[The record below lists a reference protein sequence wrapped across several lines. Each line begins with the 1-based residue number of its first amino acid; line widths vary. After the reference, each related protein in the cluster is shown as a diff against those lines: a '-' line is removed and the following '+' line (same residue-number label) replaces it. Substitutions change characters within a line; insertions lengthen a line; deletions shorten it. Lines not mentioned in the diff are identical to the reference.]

1 MLYALTGLV
10 LAWLLSPTDFG
21 LVGAVLIFQAFAS
34 LLIDSGF
41 SFALIQRKEPSRLDY
56 SSVLWFNLA
65 VAVVLYIILYAA
77 APLIADCFDG
87 DIRLIPL
94 SRVMFLTLITNASA
108 IVQTNRLIKQM
119 NPRPVAMANFAGLAS
134 GAVAGIWMAFAGYGP
149 WAIVWQAMTISVVKS
164 AILWIIGGWMPLMRF
179 SSKAL
184 RGFFA
189 VGGSMM
195 LTSFLNT
202 LFQNIYS
209 FVIGNRIG
217 LAPLG
222 YFTQADKWS
231 KMPVSSISQTLTSS
245 LLPPLSQV
253 QDEPERFRHMSLR
266 MARLTAY
273 ISAPALIGL
282 VVMAEPI
289 FHLLFGNKWDDSII
303 LFRLLLIRGIFTVMT
318 GLYNN
323 FILALGRSQLIVKME
338 IVRDATALIALAASI
353 PALNMTSATHP
364 LLGIEILLYGQIA
377 AAAVAYLATLVT
389 AARAASL
396 PTKSLFGA
404 GLPDFALAALIA
416 VAVSPMLLLA
426 WHPAATLA
434 AMCITSFSIYLL
446 ANLLGGSRIQSEAL
460 AYLFSGRNSR

>member
-41 SFALIQRKEPSRLDY
+41 SFALIQRKAPSRLDY

-65 VAVVLYIILYAA
+65 VSLCLYIILYIG

-87 DIRLIPL
+87 DTRLIPL
-94 SRVMFLTLITNASA
+94 SRVMFLTLIINASA

-119 NPRPVAMANFAGLAS
+119 NPRPVAMANFAGLAA
-134 GAVAGIWMAFAGYGP
+134 GAVVGIWMAFAGFGP
-149 WAIVWQAMTISVVKS
+149 WAIVWQTITIAAMKS
-164 AILWIIGGWMPLMRF
+164 IILWVIGRWTPLMRF
-179 SSKAL
+179 SFKAL
-184 RGFFA
+184 KGFFA

-195 LTSFLNT
+195 FTSFLNT

-209 FVIGNRIG
+209 FVIGNRLG

-253 QDEPERFRHMSLR
+253 QDEPERFRRMALR

-273 ISAPALIGL
+273 ISAPALLGL
-282 VVMAEPI
+282 IVMAEPV
-289 FHLLFGNKWDDSII
+289 FHLLFGNKWDESII
-303 LFRLLLIRGIFTVMT
+303 LFQLLLIRGIFTVMT

-338 IVRDATALIALAASI
+338 IVRDTTSLVALAASL
-353 PALNMTSATHP
+353 PAINMASSTHP

-377 AAAVAYLATLVT
+377 AAVVAYAATLVC
-389 AARAASL
+389 AARASGIPV
-396 PTKSLFGA
+396 PTLFGA
-404 GLPDFALAALIA
+404 GVPYFLLAALLA
-416 VAVSPMLLLA
+416 VAISPMLMLQ
-426 WHPAATLA
+426 WHPAAILA
-434 AMCITSFSIYLL
+434 AMCITSFPVYLL
-446 ANLLGGSRIQSEAL
+446 ANRLAGSRIQADAL
-460 AYLFSGRNSR
+460 AYLLSGRN